1 MLKYDC
7 VCCSRNSFLRESFR
21 GCKTGLAACPF
32 GRIAVVKSK
41 IDRNLMTTSIRN
53 IAIIAHVDHGK
64 TTLVDAML
72 RQSGIFRANQ
82 ELVERV
88 MDSND
93 LERER
98 GITILAKNTAL
109 TYHDTKINIVDT
121 PGHSDFGGE
130 VERALRMVDGVLL
143 LVDASEGPLPQTRY
157 VLQKALAAKLPP
169 IIVLNKIDRADA
181 RPAEVL
187 DEIYDLFIDLDAT
200 EDQLDFP
207 VLYTNAKLGV
217 APRAVGDD
225 SANLQPLFEAIVASI
240 PPPSGDPAAVLQI
253 QVTNLD
259 YSEYLGRV
267 AIARV
272 FQGTLKRGPDVG
284 IAQLSGA
291 IKPTKITKLFT
302 FRGLERDEAEEVC
315 AGDIVA
321 IAGVEGIQ
329 IGESITDLANPG
341 PLEPLVIDEPT
352 LTMIFTINTSP
363 FAGREG
369 QYVTSRDLRS
379 RLERELLTNVSLRVE
394 DTGATDAFRVLAR
407 GELQLAILIETMR
420 REGYE
425 LMVGKPEIVVKTENG
440 KRLEPLEILV
450 VDCLENFI
458 GIVMESLGTRRG
470 EMKKMVNHHSGRVR
484 MELSIP
490 SRGLIGWGAQL
501 PSESRGT
508 SLIHSLLEGWT
519 EYSGD
524 MAMRLTGALVADRPG
539 VAVAYAIWGIQERGE
554 MFVGPGIEVY
564 EGMILGENAREDD
577 MNVNVTKEKK
587 QTNMRSSSADEAIR
601 LIPPREMTLEKA
613 IEFIADDEFVEV
625 TPKSIRLRKKVL
637 DSKRRPK
644 RWQEI
649 RASTEATAS

>member
-1 MLKYDC
+1 
-7 VCCSRNSFLRESFR
+7 
-21 GCKTGLAACPF
+21 LAAGTPQ
-32 GRIAVVKSK
+32 K
-41 IDRNLMTTSIRN
+41 IMTTPIRN

-72 RQSGIFRANQ
+72 HQSGIFRENQ
-82 ELVERV
+82 EVVRRV
-88 MDSND
+88 MDSNE

-98 GITILAKNTAL
+98 GITILAKNTAI
-109 TYHDTKINIVDT
+109 TYKDVKINIVDT

-130 VERALRMVDGVLL
+130 VERALRMVDGVLV

-157 VLQKALAAKLPP
+157 VLQKALAAKLLP
-169 IIVLNKIDRADA
+169 IMVLNKIDRPDA

-207 VLYTNAKLGV
+207 VVYTNAKTGV
-217 APRAVGDD
+217 AHLKIGDD
-225 SANLQPLFEAIVASI
+225 STNLKPLFEQIVSSI
-240 PPPSGDPAAVLQI
+240 PPPAGDPEKVLQI

-259 YSEYLGRV
+259 YSDFLGRL

-272 FQGTLKRGPDVG
+272 FQGTLKRGTEV
-284 IAQLSGA
+284 A
-291 IKPTKITKLFT
+291 ISKIDGTIQPTKITKLFT
-302 FRGLERDEAEEVC
+302 FRGLERDEAEQVS
-315 AGDIVA
+315 AGDICA

-329 IGESITDLANPG
+329 IGESITDLANPA
-341 PLEPLVIDEPT
+341 PLEPLLIDEPT
-352 LTMIFTINTSP
+352 LAMVFTINTSP

-369 QYVTSRDLRS
+369 QYVTSRDLRA
-379 RLERELLTNVSLRVE
+379 RLEKELLTNVSLRVE
-394 DTGATDAFRVLAR
+394 DAGTTDAFRVLGR

-425 LMVGKPEIVVKTENG
+425 LMVGKPEIVVREENG
-440 KRLEPLEILV
+440 RRIEPLELLV
-450 VDCLENFI
+450 VDCPENFI

-470 EMKKMVNHHSGRVR
+470 EMKKMVNHNSGRVR
-484 MELSIP
+484 MEFSIP
-490 SRGLIGWGAQL
+490 SRGLIGLRGQL
-501 PSESRGT
+501 LTDTRGT

-519 EYSGD
+519 DYAGD
-524 MAMRLTGALVADRPG
+524 MAMRPTGALVCDRPG
-539 VAVAYAIWGIQERGE
+539 VSVAYAIWGIQERGE

-564 EGMILGENAREDD
+564 EGMVVGENSREDD
-577 MNVNVTKEKK
+577 MNVNITKEKK

-601 LIPPREMTLEKA
+601 LIPPRDMTLEKA
-613 IEFIADDEFVEV
+613 IEFIADDEYVEV

-637 DSKRRPK
+637 DAKRRPK

-649 RASTEATAS
+649 RASAEASQ

>member
-1 MLKYDC
+1 
-7 VCCSRNSFLRESFR
+7 
-21 GCKTGLAACPF
+21 
-32 GRIAVVKSK
+32 
-41 IDRNLMTTSIRN
+41 MTQDIRN

-72 RQSGIFRANQ
+72 RQSGIFRAN
-82 ELVERV
+82 EALVERV

-98 GITILAKNTAL
+98 GITILAKNTAV

-181 RPAEVL
+181 RPAAVL

-207 VLYTNAKLGV
+207 VLYTSAKTGV
-217 APRAVGDD
+217 AHRAVGD
-225 SANLQPLFEAIVASI
+225 SSTNLQPLFETIVAST
-240 PPPSGDPAAVLQI
+240 PPPSGDAAAVLQI

-259 YSEYLGRV
+259 YSDYLGRL
-267 AIARV
+267 AIAPV
-272 FQGTLKRGPDVG
+272 FEGTLKRGTEVG
-284 IAQLSGA
+284 IAKLSGV
-291 IKPTKITKLFT
+291 IQPTKITKLFT
-302 FRGLERDEAEEVC
+302 FRGLERDEAEEVA
-315 AGDIVA
+315 AGDICA

-329 IGESITDLANPG
+329 IGESITDLLNPA
-341 PLEPLVIDEPT
+341 PLEPLLIDEPT
-352 LTMIFTINTSP
+352 LTMVFTVNTSP

-369 QYVTSRDLRS
+369 QYVTSRDLRA
-379 RLERELLTNVSLRVE
+379 RLDRELLTNVSLRIE
-394 DTGATDAFRVLAR
+394 DMGATDSFRVLAR

-425 LMVGKPEIVVKTENG
+425 LMVGKPEIVVRTENG
-440 KRLEPLEILV
+440 KRVEPLEVLI
-450 VDCLENFI
+450 VDCPETFI
-458 GIVMESLGTRRG
+458 GIVMETLGTRRG
-470 EMKKMVNHHSGRVR
+470 EMTKMVNHHSGRVR
-484 MELSIP
+484 MEFRIP
-490 SRGLIGWGAQL
+490 SRGLIGLRGQL
-501 PSESRGT
+501 LTDTRGT
-508 SLIHSLLEGWT
+508 SLIHSMLDGWT
-519 EYSGD
+519 
-524 MAMRLTGALVADRPG
+524 
-539 VAVAYAIWGIQERGE
+539 AYAVWGIQERGE
-554 MFVGPGIEVY
+554 MFVGPSLEVY
-564 EGMILGENAREDD
+564 EGMIVGENAREDD
-577 MNVNVTKEKK
+577 MNVNITKEKK

-601 LIPPREMTLEKA
+601 LIPPRELTLEKA
-613 IEFIADDEFVEV
+613 IEFISDDEFVEV

-637 DSKRRPK
+637 DAKKRPK

-649 RASTEATAS
+649 KASAESAS

>member
-1 MLKYDC
+1 
-7 VCCSRNSFLRESFR
+7 
-21 GCKTGLAACPF
+21 
-32 GRIAVVKSK
+32 
-41 IDRNLMTTSIRN
+41 MTKNIRN

-72 RQSGIFRANQ
+72 RQSGIFSQHAH
-82 ELVERV
+82 LVERV

-98 GITILAKNTAL
+98 GITILAKNTAV

-181 RPAEVL
+181 RPAAVL

-207 VLYTNAKLGV
+207 VLYTNARTGV
-217 APRAVGDD
+217 AHRTVGDA
-225 SANLQPLFEAIVASI
+225 STNLQPLFETIVASI
-240 PPPSGDPAAVLQI
+240 PPPSGDPEAVLQI

-259 YSEYLGRV
+259 YSEYLGRL

-272 FQGTLKRGPDVG
+272 FQGTLKRGTEVG
-284 IAQLSGA
+284 IAKLSGVIQA
-291 IKPTKITKLFT
+291 TKITKLFT
-302 FRGLERDEAEEVC
+302 FRGLERDEAEEVS

-329 IGESITDLANPG
+329 IGESITDLLNPA
-341 PLEPLVIDEPT
+341 PLEPLLIDEPT
-352 LTMIFTINTSP
+352 LTMVFTVNTSP

-369 QYVTSRDLRS
+369 QYVTSRDLRA
-379 RLERELLTNVSLRVE
+379 RLDLELLTNVSLRIE
-394 DTGATDAFRVLAR
+394 DMGATDSFRVLAR

-440 KRLEPLEILV
+440 KRLEPLEVLI
-450 VDCLENFI
+450 VDCPESFI
-458 GIVMESLGTRRG
+458 GIVMETLGHRRG
-470 EMKKMVNHHSGRVR
+470 ELAKMVNHHSGRVR
-484 MELSIP
+484 MEFRIP
-490 SRGLIGWGAQL
+490 SRGLIGLRGQL
-501 PSESRGT
+501 LTDTRGT
-508 SLIHSLLEGWT
+508 SLIHSMLEGWT
-519 EYSGD
+519 EYAGD
-524 MAMRLTGALVADRPG
+524 MASRLTGALVSDRAG
-539 VAVAYAIWGIQERGE
+539 VSTAYAVWGIQERGE
-554 MFVGPGIEVY
+554 MFVGPGLEVY
-564 EGMILGENAREDD
+564 EGMIVGENAREDD
-577 MNVNVTKEKK
+577 MNVNITKEKK

-601 LIPPREMTLEKA
+601 LVPPRELTLEKA
-613 IEFIADDEFVEV
+613 IEFISDDEFVEV

-637 DSKRRPK
+637 DAKKRPK

-649 RASTEATAS
+649 RASVESASG

>member
-1 MLKYDC
+1 MA
-7 VCCSRNSFLRESFR
+7 R
-21 GCKTGLAACPF
+21 P
-32 GRIAVVKSK
+32 
-41 IDRNLMTTSIRN
+41 IRN

-72 RQSGIFRANQ
+72 RQSGIFRENQ
-82 ELVERV
+82 EVVKRV
-88 MDSND
+88 MDSNE

-98 GITILAKNTAL
+98 GITILAKNTAI
-109 TYHDTKINIVDT
+109 TYRGTKINIVDT

-130 VERALRMVDGVLL
+130 VERALRMVDGVLV

-169 IIVLNKIDRADA
+169 IIILNKIDRPDA
-181 RPAEVL
+181 RPAAVL

-207 VLYTNAKLGV
+207 VLYTNAKTGV
-217 APRAVGDD
+217 AHRKIGDD
-225 SANLQPLFEAIVASI
+225 STTLEPLFEQIVTSM
-240 PPPSGDPAAVLQI
+240 PPPAGDPEKVLQI

-259 YSEYLGRV
+259 YSDFLGRI

-272 FQGTLKRGPDVG
+272 FQGTLTRGEEV
-284 IAQLSGA
+284 A
-291 IKPTKITKLFT
+291 ISKLNGTIQPTKITKLFT
-302 FRGLERDEAEEVC
+302 FRGLERDEAEQVS

-329 IGESITDLANPG
+329 IGESITNLENPA
-341 PLEPLVIDEPT
+341 PLEPLVVDEPT
-352 LTMIFTINTSP
+352 LAMVFTINTSP
-363 FAGREG
+363 FVGREG
-369 QYVTSRDLRS
+369 QFVTSRDLRA
-379 RLERELLTNVSLRVE
+379 RLEKELLTNVSLRVE
-394 DTGATDAFRVLAR
+394 DTATTDSFRVLGR

-425 LMVGKPEIVVKTENG
+425 LMVGKPEIVVRNEG
-440 KRLEPLEILV
+440 GRRLEPLESLV
-450 VDCLENFI
+450 IDCPENFI
-458 GIVMESLGTRRG
+458 GIVMESLGSRRG

-484 MELSIP
+484 MEFTIP
-490 SRGLIGWGAQL
+490 SRGLIGLRGQL
-501 PSESRGT
+501 LTDTRGNA
-508 SLIHSLLEGWT
+508 LIHSILEGWT
-519 EYSGD
+519 EYAGD
-524 MAMRLTGALVADRPG
+524 MAMRPTGALVADRPG
-539 VAVAYAIWGIQERGE
+539 PSTAYAIWGIQERGE
-554 MFVGPGIEVY
+554 MFISPSVEVY
-564 EGMILGENAREDD
+564 EGMIVGENSREED
-577 MNVNVTKEKK
+577 MNVNITKEKK
-587 QTNMRSSSADEAIR
+587 LTNMRSSTADEAIR

-649 RASTEATAS
+649 RASAETSS